1 MPAVQVAIE
10 RIGTTDMFRCFYV
23 SADDREE
30 AERLLRAAFPDVGQI
45 RWFGPLSQAAG
56 QALNLRAAEVMEW
69 RIGERIV
76 VSALTSPLGSP
87 DDDAPS

>member
-1 MPAVQVAIE
+1 
-10 RIGTTDMFRCFYV
+10 MFRCFYV